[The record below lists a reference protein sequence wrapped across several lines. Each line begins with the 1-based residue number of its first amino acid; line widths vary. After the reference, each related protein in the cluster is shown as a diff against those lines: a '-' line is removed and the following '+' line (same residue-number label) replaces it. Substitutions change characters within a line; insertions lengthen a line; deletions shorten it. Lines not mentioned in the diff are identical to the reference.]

1 VIFLLGFFW
10 PRATGPA
17 ALLVALLTIP
27 LSAGFKYVT
36 PDMPFLNRMGYVTL
50 ILTVLMVLVSLAT
63 ARPGDVEKA
72 LRWDREDFRPGAG
85 FVVGSVLV
93 MGVLAALYAVYW

>member
-1 VIFLLGFFW
+1 
-10 PRATGPA
+10 
-17 ALLVALLTIP
+17 
-27 LSAGFKYVT
+27 
-36 PDMPFLNRMGYVTL
+36 MGYVTL

-72 LRWDREDFRPGAG
+72 LRWDREDFRPGDG